1 MKPAGFRT
9 RAVVKLML
17 ATDPAVEAFRMNLV
31 LDVLDG
37 NLPPGVGDGT
47 PLPQVVHRRQV
58 MEALGVCSRTVDNLL
73 SRGLLTPVRGI
84 GRKVIGYTE
93 ESVRRLVE
101 GHAVDVKEAFDGRE

>member
-1 MKPAGFRT
+1 MKPAGVRT

-17 ATDPAVEAFRMNLV
+17 ATDPSVDAFRMNLV

-37 NLPPGVGDGT
+37 HLPPGVGDGS
-47 PLPQVVHRRQV
+47 PLPQVVHLRQV
-58 MEALGVCSRTVDNLL
+58 METLGVCSRTVDNLL

-93 ESVRRLVE
+93 DSVRRLVE
-101 GHAVDVKEAFDGRE
+101 ARVGGGKEVFDGRE